1 MQQQRLPEA
10 PLAVHY
16 LVNWGGCV
24 RDSHEIKKGKSGGQH
39 KGSVVHS
46 EREEGDEEGNV
57 LRGQEPDAECDWQ
70 LQDIEEQ
77 FFRVGCLQNDGFPE
91 QRQKLAGLRVEK
103 FG

>member
-1 MQQQRLPEA
+1 MKSRRGSQVASTKGQQYIVSARKEMKRA
-10 PLAVHY
+10 T
-16 LVNWGGCV
+16 
-24 RDSHEIKKGKSGGQH
+24 SSG
-39 KGSVVHS
+39 
-46 EREEGDEEGNV
+46 
-57 LRGQEPDAECDWQ
+57 GQEPDAECDWQ